1 MAVDAMYNGAF
12 HFLQKPVDFDKLE
25 KSILR
30 ANELVTLRHEVAHY
44 RRAQQQGLD
53 DFVLGQNPEMLK
65 IYEEAKRAALHEVAV
80 LVTGETGTGK
90 DVLAKY
96 IHQLSP
102 RMKNNMIAINCAAM
116 QSTML
121 ESELF
126 GHEAGAFTNA
136 LKRKKGLMELADDGV
151 LFLDEI
157 SAMPTDMQAKLLR
170 VLQEKNF
177 RRVGGVNEIYSDF
190 MIIAA
195 SNRVLQ
201 NLMTEGL
208 FREDLYYRLK
218 VIDLHLPPLRE
229 RKEDIPELVGFFIRK
244 FNLER
249 GVSIEDITPR
259 ALEALKA
266 YDWPGNIRELENAI
280 ERAVIFCDE
289 RTIDT
294 QHLPGELTR
303 VLI

>member
-1 MAVDAMYNGAF
+1 
-12 HFLQKPVDFDKLE
+12 
-25 KSILR
+25 
-30 ANELVTLRHEVAHY
+30 
-44 RRAQQQGLD
+44 
-53 DFVLGQNPEMLK
+53 MLK
-65 IYEEAKRAALHEVAV
+65 IYEEAERAALHEVPV

-102 RMKNNMIAINCAAM
+102 RKKNNMIAINCAAM

-136 LKRKKGLMELADDGV
+136 VKRKKGLMELADNGV

-190 MIIAA
+190 MIVAA

-201 NLMTEGL
+201 TLMAEGL

-218 VIDLHLPPLRE
+218 VIDLHLPPLRGG
-229 RKEDIPELVGFFIRK
+229 KKIFPNWLDFLSI
-244 FNLER
+244 NL
-249 GVSIEDITPR
+249 TWR
-259 ALEALKA
+259 AGSASKISLHGP
-266 YDWPGNIRELENAI
+266 WMR
-280 ERAVIFCDE
+280 
-289 RTIDT
+289 
-294 QHLPGELTR
+294 
-303 VLI
+303 